1 MSEELKPSA
10 EAERRM
16 RLEDLTKNLPPLPDI
31 PWVWTDE
38 ETEMLRAACATRFG
52 ESVRTETLFAI
63 AATGIRIYMSRAT
76 ITTDNTRAAAE
87 LTIKLREANAL
98 IDRLVEAL
106 KDAKRDIGFYRNLLA
121 YENNGRGDYADYAID
136 GVMEDRGKRA
146 NRITLNIDRALA
158 EAKKWREKQCQTL

>member
-38 ETEMLRAACATRFG
+38 ETEMLRAACAKRFG

-76 ITTDNTRAAAE
+76 ITTDNTKAAAE
-87 LTIKLREANAL
+87 LTIKLRDANAL
-98 IDRLVEAL
+98 IDTLVEASEGMIEYSMMREDYQDDPKVGVPL
-106 KDAKRDIGFYRNLLA
+106 KEAMLK
-121 YENNGRGDYADYAID
+121 
-136 GVMEDRGKRA
+136 
-146 NRITLNIDRALA
+146 ALV
-158 EAKKWREKQCQTL
+158 EAKKVRGE

>member
-38 ETEMLRAACATRFG
+38 ETEMLRAACAKRFG

-76 ITTDNTRAAAE
+76 ITTDNTKAAAE
-87 LTIKLREANAL
+87 LTIKLRDANAL
-98 IDRLVEAL
+98 IDTLVEAL
-106 KDAKRDIGFYRNLLA
+106 GKIKGRSKEQTVMGEAAKKNDLWL
-121 YENNGRGDYADYAID
+121 
-136 GVMEDRGKRA
+136 
-146 NRITLNIDRALA
+146 TLVTVESFCREALA
-158 EAKKWREKQCQTL
+158 EAKKYK